1 MAPDPT
7 TPRTTSPDESTPPST
22 PPTEADE
29 ALRKMLAGGQPSR
42 RHGKKAPASANAIVI
57 FLLVLG
63 AAFEG
68 YALSQAGGPE
78 PGRSESLIWAV
89 VGVAIVFTAWA
100 LRARYWWSVSGVIS
114 IALVGIAMGTYGGL
128 SLLSGTY
135 ADSTRLDL
143 IGIVAIG
150 VAGVIVMGLLSSSW
164 PWLMTTVRP
173 VRSGRVSTQN
183 GNQGGTAGAGA

>member
-7 TPRTTSPDESTPPST
+7 TQPDMPAEHESEPSAPR
-22 PPTEADE
+22 TEADE

-42 RHGKKAPASANAIVI
+42 RHGMKAPASANAIVI

-100 LRARYWWSVSGVIS
+100 LRSRYWWSVSGVIS

-128 SLLSGTY
+128 SLLAGTY

-164 PWLMTTVRP
+164 GWLMTTVRP
-173 VRSGRVSTQN
+173 IRSARVSSET
-183 GNQGGTAGAGA
+183 GAPGGRAGAGA

>member
-7 TPRTTSPDESTPPST
+7 TQPTTSEEATSTPNAAR
-22 PPTEADE
+22 TEADE

-42 RHGKKAPASANAIVI
+42 RHGMKAPASATAIVI

-68 YALSQAGGPE
+68 YALSQAGAPE

-89 VGVAIVFTAWA
+89 VGVAVVFTAWA
-100 LRARYWWSVSGVIS
+100 LRSRYWWSVSGVIS

-128 SLLSGTY
+128 SLLAGTY

-164 PWLMTTVRP
+164 AWLMTTVRP
-173 VRSGRVSTQN
+173 MRSARVSSKP
-183 GNQGGTAGAGA
+183 GGTAGAGA

>member
-1 MAPDPT
+1 MTPAP
-7 TPRTTSPDESTPPST
+7 TPVITSTPD
-22 PPTEADE
+22 ADA
-29 ALRKMLAGGQPSR
+29 ALRAMLAGGAPSR
-42 RHGKKAPASANAIVI
+42 RHGKPAPASATAIAV

-89 VGVAIVFTAWA
+89 VGCAVVFTAWA

-128 SLLSGTY
+128 SLLGGTY
-135 ADSTRLDL
+135 SEATRLDL
-143 IGIVAIG
+143 IGVVALG
-150 VAGVIVMGLLSSSW
+150 VAGIIMMGLLSSAW
-164 PWLMTTVRP
+164 PWLMSAAPTRP
-173 VRSGRVSTQN
+173 RHVAADQRPPN
-183 GNQGGTAGAGA
+183 GTAGAGA